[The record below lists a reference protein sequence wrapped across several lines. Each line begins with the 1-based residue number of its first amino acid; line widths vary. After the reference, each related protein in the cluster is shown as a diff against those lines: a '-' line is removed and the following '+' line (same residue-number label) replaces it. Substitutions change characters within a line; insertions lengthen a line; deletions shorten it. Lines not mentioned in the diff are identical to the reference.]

1 MTRIIV
7 MGLATIIAIAFT
19 SMWTGWS
26 VHWASYAVA
35 AMASLAAWGV
45 LLRYSS
51 KSLLFALLV
60 LVAGAVLCHFVT
72 DAFSWVWA
80 LGIAL
85 AVANGTL
92 VIEGR
97 R

>member
-1 MTRIIV
+1 MTRFVV

-26 VHWASYAVA
+26 VHWASYLIAVVAAVA
-35 AMASLAAWGV
+35 AWGM
-45 LLRYSS
+45 LLRYSWN
-51 KSLLFALLV
+51 SLLFALLV

-85 AVANGTL
+85 SVANGTL
-92 VIEGR
+92 VVEGR